1 MAAFYAAMHQIV
13 GELIYADNFFIALY
27 DAGRQP
33 GPASRST
40 WTKWTRTSGPEFL
53 GAFGEGNA
61 AGATAYV
68 LRTAALCYSLIT
80 G

>member
-27 DAGRQP
+27 DAGRQRINFP
-33 GPASRST
+33 FYLDEVDTDIPTRISGSRSV
-40 WTKWTRTSGPEFL
+40 KATRQERLPTSC
-53 GAFGEGNA
+53 A
-61 AGATAYV
+61 
-68 LRTAALCYSLIT
+68 TAALCYSLIT